1 MDKMEAAILLNEL
14 FLKSEEDFFKI
25 EEKVKEVIQEPNK

>member
-14 FLKSEEDFFKI
+14 LLKSESDFKKFK
-25 EEKVKEVIQEPNK
+25 EKLKEVIQEPNE

>member
-1 MDKMEAAILLNEL
+1 MDKMEVAILLNKL
-14 FLKSEEDFFKI
+14 FLKSEEYFLKI